1 MLAKTIQVRGLTV
14 DVKKLRSEKL
24 DEKWNKILESRPHS
38 ILFSFGTMFK
48 SIYMPESYK
57 QNFVKVMK
65 SFQNV
70 TFIWKY
76 ESEETSF
83 SQGAENIVFTDS
95 RLSAF
100 LTHGGLGSVNELSYL
115 GKPAILCPLF
125 ADQLRNAKMLARHN
139 GAIEISKFDLADYKT

>member
-1 MLAKTIQVRGLTV
+1 MDSTDRFTRLVMTYNWKN
-14 DVKKLRSEKL
+14 
-24 DEKWNKILESRPHS
+24 DEIS
-38 ILFSFGTMFK
+38 
-48 SIYMPESYK
+48 
-57 QNFVKVMK
+57 
-65 SFQNV
+65 
-70 TFIWKY
+70 
-76 ESEETSF
+76 
-83 SQGAENIVFTDS
+83 ADS